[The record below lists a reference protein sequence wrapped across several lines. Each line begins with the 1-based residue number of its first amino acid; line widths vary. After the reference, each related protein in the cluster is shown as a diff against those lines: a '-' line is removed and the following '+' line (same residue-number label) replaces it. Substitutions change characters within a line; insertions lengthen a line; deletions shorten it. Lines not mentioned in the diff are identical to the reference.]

1 MDVPASQADA
11 ARADAM
17 PGGTM
22 RPRPAL
28 HFAPA
33 RNWMNDPNGL
43 IQWNGRVHLF
53 YQHNPAGLTLE
64 HMAWGHA
71 SSTDLWN
78 WADHPLALE
87 PGPDGPDRD
96 GCWSGC
102 AVVHDGTPRLL
113 YTGLRGQATLPCL
126 ASADDQDLIGWSRSG
141 QNPVIASWP
150 PEPGVLA
157 FRDHTAWR
165 DGPAWY
171 QVIGGGLA
179 DRGGALFLYRS
190 EDLRNWRYLGV
201 FAAAADHGLPGQ
213 IWECPDVF
221 TLGHTTVVIV
231 SVLSQGQVGA
241 IWMTGEITGDRF
253 TARASG
259 RCDDGDR
266 YYAPQ
271 SLPLADGRRIGF
283 GWLRE
288 SLDELAGQDRTRV
301 GVMSLPRELYLENM
315 RLRHRPARELDSAR
329 GEKLASRLIEGA
341 GTVNVKLSARE
352 RSAAEFQVIPVR
364 GETGAVTLRLQGID
378 CDDVE
383 IQVRPGHTTI
393 RAGNRPLTSAIPAT
407 RTDAR
412 PALATGPVRM
422 YYDAG
427 ILEVYS
433 PSADPAA
440 VICNRDAHYDGI
452 AVEIPAL
459 PGAPPS
465 AATITGWSSGG
476 ASRTRSAASL
486 RPQSAYGHIE

>member
-1 MDVPASQADA
+1 MTRPGDA
-11 ARADAM
+11 PGVDGM
-17 PGGTM
+17 PGGAV

-28 HFAPA
+28 HFAPS

-43 IQWNGRVHLF
+43 IEWNGRVHLF
-53 YQHNPAGLTLE
+53 YQHNPRGLALE

-87 PGPDGPDRD
+87 PGPAGPDRD

-102 AVVHDGTPRLL
+102 AVVRDGTPHLL
-113 YTGLRGQATLPCL
+113 YTGLRQQATLPCL
-126 ASADDQDLIGWSRSG
+126 AIADDQDLIGWSRSG

-157 FRDHTAWR
+157 FRDHSAWR

-190 EDLRNWRYLGV
+190 EDLRNWQYLGV

-221 TLGHTTVVIV
+221 ALGHTTVVIV
-231 SVLSQGQVGA
+231 SPLGKDSGGA
-241 IWMTGEITGDRF
+241 IWMTGEITSNRF
-253 TARASG
+253 TPRAGG
-259 RCDDGDR
+259 RCDSGDR

-271 SLPLADGRRIGF
+271 SLSLADGRRIGI

-288 SLDELAGQDRTRV
+288 SLDELTGQDRTRV
-301 GVMSLPRELYLENM
+301 GVMSLPRELYVENM
-315 RLRHRPARELDSAR
+315 RLRSRPARELDGAR
-329 GEKLASRLIEGA
+329 GEKLATQIIQGY

-352 RSAAEFQVIPVR
+352 QSAAEFRVTPVR
-364 GETGAVTLRLQGID
+364 GETGLIRLRLPGID
-378 CDDVE
+378 CADVE
-383 IQVRPGHTTI
+383 IGVRPGHISI
-393 RAGNRPLTSAIPAT
+393 REGKRPLTSEIPAAGT
-407 RTDAR
+407 GATS
-412 PALATGPVRM
+412 ALATGPLGPVRM

-433 PSADPAA
+433 PSAGPAA
-440 VICNRDAHYDGI
+440 VICNRDARYHGLG
-452 AVEIPAL
+452 VEIPAL
-459 PGAPPS
+459 PGSPPS
-465 AATITGWSSGG
+465 AVHITGWLSG
-476 ASRTRSAASL
+476 
-486 RPQSAYGHIE
+486 

>member
-1 MDVPASQADA
+1 MTQLPTGLQRGA
-11 ARADAM
+11 AGR
-17 PGGTM
+17 PGGAA

-33 RNWMNDPNGL
+33 RGWMNDPNGL
-43 IQWNGRVHLF
+43 IQRHGRVHLF
-53 YQHNPAGLTLE
+53 YQHNPRGLTLE

-87 PGPDGPDRD
+87 PGPGGPDRD

-102 AVVHDGTPRLL
+102 TVVHDGTPHLL
-113 YTGLRGQATLPCL
+113 YTGLREQLTLPCL
-126 ASADDQDLIGWSRSG
+126 ATASDQDLISWSRSG
-141 QNPVIASWP
+141 HNPVIASWP

-157 FRDHTAWR
+157 FRDHTAWP

-179 DRGGALFLYRS
+179 DRSGALFLYRS
-190 EDLRNWRYLGV
+190 EDLRNWHYLGV

-231 SVLSQGQVGA
+231 SVLGESPQGA

-253 TARASG
+253 TPRASG

-271 SLPLADGRRIGF
+271 SLSLADGRRIGI

-288 SLDELAGQDRTRV
+288 SLDELVGQDRTRV
-301 GVMSLPRELYLENM
+301 GVMSLPRELYLDNM
-315 RLRHRPARELDSAR
+315 RLRHRPARELDGAR
-329 GEKLASRLIEGA
+329 GEKLTTQIIQGYGA
-341 GTVNVKLSARE
+341 VNVKLSARE
-352 RSAAEFQVIPVR
+352 QSAAEFQVTPVR
-364 GETGAVTLRLQGID
+364 GDADVINLRLRGID
-378 CDDVE
+378 CDDIE
-383 IQVRPGHTTI
+383 IGVRPGYITI
-393 RAGNRPLTSAIPAT
+393 REGKRPLTSEIPTAGT
-407 RTDAR
+407 SA
-412 PALATGPVRM
+412 PLAMAAGPVRM

-433 PSADPAA
+433 PSASPAA
-440 VICNRDAHYDGI
+440 VICDRDARYDGI
-452 AVEIPAL
+452 AVEISAL
-459 PGAPPS
+459 PGSPPG
-465 AATITGWSSGG
+465 AVHITGWSSG
-476 ASRTRSAASL
+476 
-486 RPQSAYGHIE
+486 